1 MTATLTRGLCRTPLV
16 LVTMLLLGACMSS
29 PPAQAQKAGTT
40 TEHEFR
46 SGLLKRSYRLY
57 VPNGY
62 DKSRPMP
69 LLVALHGG
77 LGTGKAMAELSG
89 FDRVAES
96 RGLIVA
102 YPDGIGRGWNAGS
115 CCGKPMKN
123 RVDDVGFMKDLIA
136 DVKTKV
142 AIDRSRVYGAG
153 FSNGAMLAHR
163 VACEA
168 PGTFTAIAA
177 VAGGIMVKDCTASKG
192 TPTLLIQGRDDP
204 RIPWGGGEFDGTYRP
219 SIAEIVANLKT
230 RNRCSG
236 DEAVVAENET
246 LSCRSLKNCSG
257 GNDVQW
263 CGLKGVGHQ
272 WPGGKTLLP
281 MLLGKNTERYNA
293 SRQIVDFFLKY
304 SSDTKG

>member
-1 MTATLTRGLCRTPLV
+1 MTATLTRSLRRAPLM

-29 PPAQAQKAGTT
+29 PDAQAQQPGSTS
-40 TEHEFR
+40 EHEFR

-57 VPNGY
+57 VPRSY

-77 LGTGKAMAELSG
+77 LGTGKAMADVSG
-89 FDRVAES
+89 FDRVAEA

-102 YPDGIGRGWNAGS
+102 YPDGLGRAWNAGS
-115 CCGKPMKN
+115 CCGKPMEN
-123 RVDDVGFMKDLIA
+123 RVDDVGFMKNLVA
-136 DVKTKV
+136 DVRAKV
-142 AIDRSRVYGAG
+142 SIDTSRVYGAG
-153 FSNGAMLAHR
+153 FSNGAMLVHR

-177 VAGGIMVKDCTASKG
+177 VAGGIMVKDCNASKG
-192 TPTLLIQGRDDP
+192 TPTLLVQGRDDP
-204 RIPWGGGEFDGTYRP
+204 RIPWNGGDFEGNYRP
-219 SIAEIVANLKT
+219 SIADIVSTLGK

-236 DEAVVAENET
+236 GESVVTDNDT
-246 LSCRSLKNCSG
+246 VSCKKLSGCPA

-281 MLLGKNTERYNA
+281 GLLGKNTERYNA
-293 SRQIVDFFLKY
+293 SLQIVDFFLQY
-304 SSDTKG
+304 KG